1 MTKIFNLGEL
11 KRKING
17 DRGYGLKHKIAFTNG
32 CFDILHAGHIKYLEA
47 IKNIAGHINCWL
59 VVGINS
65 DYSIKK
71 IKGAKRP
78 IIPQEHRAIVLAALS
93 FVDMVIIFNE
103 LTPESLIKEIRPD
116 YLVKGSDWEEEDII
130 GKDFVESYG
139 GEIIRVS
146 FEIDISTTKI
156 IETIERRYK

>member
-1 MTKIFNLGEL
+1 MTKILQLAEL
-11 KRKING
+11 KRKIDS

-32 CFDILHAGHIKYLEA
+32 CFDILHAGHVKYLEA
-47 IKNIAGHINCWL
+47 IKHLTGDTNCWL

-65 DYSIKK
+65 DKSIKQ
-71 IKGAKRP
+71 IKGSDRP
-78 IIPQEHRAIVLAALS
+78 IIPQDLRAVVVAGLKA
-93 FVDMVIIFNE
+93 VDMVIIFDE
-103 LTPESLIKEIRPD
+103 PTPEKLITIIKPD
-116 YLVKGSDWEEEDII
+116 YLVKGEDWEKNDIV
-130 GKDFVESYG
+130 GKEFVESYG